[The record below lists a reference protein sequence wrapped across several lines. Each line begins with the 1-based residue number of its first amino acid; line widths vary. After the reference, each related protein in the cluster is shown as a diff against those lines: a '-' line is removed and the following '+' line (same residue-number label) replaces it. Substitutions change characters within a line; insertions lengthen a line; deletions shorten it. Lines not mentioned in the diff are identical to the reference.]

1 MLEAEEEAQE
11 EGFLLLQRLDLRGV
25 REELRL
31 DLGSAAELQMEEQL
45 GATAHLLQTSQQVL
59 LLVAAQVAA
68 VDLASLATQVTGEM
82 AGFMAA
88 QVAVVAQVLT
98 VLETLALVETE
109 QMASLLL
116 QPTSKHEIRYC

>member
-1 MLEAEEEAQE
+1 
-11 EGFLLLQRLDLRGV
+11 
-25 REELRL
+25 
-31 DLGSAAELQMEEQL
+31 
-45 GATAHLLQTSQQVL
+45 
-59 LLVAAQVAA
+59 
-68 VDLASLATQVTGEM
+68 M

-116 QPTSKHEIRYC
+116 QPTSNHAIRYR